1 MSPTGH
7 ARSDA
12 WGLALVL
19 LGALVLRAP
28 LAARAP
34 SPGIAD
40 PTYYYNVAR
49 GLADGRGFEV
59 DFIWQ
64 FHRPPADV
72 THETNYYPPLAAVL
86 AAGGMATAGRSVGAA
101 LIAPVVF
108 GAIVLPLF
116 AWALAGAAGLQG
128 GGRLF
133 AAAVVAS
140 VPEFVLNAVRTD
152 TTIYFVPFAGL
163 SLWGMGAWL
172 AAPAAT
178 RAWWWMAMA
187 GATAGLA
194 YLTRLDGLLLVP
206 TCLVVVALAARE
218 VTGRNRGVRLGA
230 ALLAFLVP
238 LLAVIAP
245 WLARNH
251 LVLGTM
257 FPVRLGQ
264 TMFVTEVLDL
274 FTYGRTFTLQSYL
287 DWGIGNITGKIA
299 FEALGNAKM
308 MVVLLAAF
316 APFVLAGLAMLAG
329 RLVPERPRLVVLLP
343 AVVFLAGVFAYYTA
357 LVPFLS
363 QSGSFKKAV
372 MTLVP
377 FGAVV
382 GAWAVQ
388 VMVPA
393 VRVRAVLQAAV
404 SALLVFQALDLVRS
418 DFRRIDE
425 YETMLAPTRA
435 ALDALP
441 DSNGDG
447 RVVLMTQDP
456 FQWNYY
462 GYAAVM
468 LPNDDRNKILQAAT
482 RYAVDYVVFPADRA
496 ALDAVQFGEEDDPRL
511 QPVWRHPRTG
521 MAIYRLSPAAP

>member
-1 MSPTGH
+1 MSPLGH
-7 ARSDA
+7 VRSDA

-19 LGALVLRAP
+19 LGALVLRVP

-49 GLADGRGFEV
+49 SLADGRGFEV
-59 DFIWQ
+59 DFLWQ
-64 FHRPPADV
+64 FHQPPADV
-72 THETNYYPPLAAVL
+72 THQTNYYPPLAAVL
-86 AAGGMATAGRSVGAA
+86 VAGGMATAGRSVGAA

-108 GAIVLPLF
+108 GAVVLPLF
-116 AWALAGAAGLQG
+116 AWALAGVAGLQG

-133 AAAVVAS
+133 AAAAVAS
-140 VPEFVLNAVRTD
+140 MPEFVLNAVRTD
-152 TTIYFVPFAGL
+152 TTIFFVPFAGL
-163 SLWGMGAWL
+163 SLLGLGAWL
-172 AAPAAT
+172 AAPEAP
-178 RAWWWMAMA
+178 RGRWWMAMA
-187 GATAGLA
+187 GLAAGLA

-206 TCLVVVALAARE
+206 TALVVLAVAARR
-218 VTGRNRGVRLGA
+218 VAGRSRWLSLGT
-230 ALLAFLVP
+230 ALVAFLVP
-238 LLAVIAP
+238 LLAVTAP
-245 WLARNH
+245 WLVRNH

-287 DWGIGNITGKIA
+287 DWGLGNITGKVT

-316 APFVLAGLAMLAG
+316 APFVLAGLGMLAG

-343 AVVFLAGVFAYYTA
+343 AVVFLAGAFAYYTA
-357 LVPFLS
+357 LVPLLS

-393 VRVRAVLQAAV
+393 ARGRAVLQAAV

-418 DFRRIDE
+418 DFRRIEE
-425 YETMLAPTRA
+425 YEAMLAPTRA
-435 ALDALP
+435 ALDTLP

-447 RVVLMTQDP
+447 RVVVMTQDP

-468 LPNDDRNKILQAAT
+468 LPNDDRDTIVEAAR
-482 RYAVDYVVFPADRA
+482 RYAVDYFVFPADRA
-496 ALDAVQFGEEDDPRL
+496 ALDAVQHGEEDDPRL
-511 QPVWRHPRTG
+511 QRVWRNARTG
-521 MAIYRLSPAAP
+521 MAIYRLVRQ